1 VTGEQAATHVDFE
14 LRDMVGHLIRVTQQ
28 VHFSLW
34 GDGIGEDHLTSPQF
48 AVLHVLARQQPL
60 DQRTLGDR
68 ASLDRSTTTDVVGR
82 LVERGIVERTYDP
95 ADARRRL
102 VRLTSHG
109 IAVHRAAA
117 VRASAINESLL
128 EAVDDEERDSLLRI
142 LNKIL
147 DHHNA

>member
-1 VTGEQAATHVDFE
+1 MTSEQTIAPVDFE

-34 GDGIGEDHLTSPQF
+34 GEGIGEDRLTSPQF
-48 AVLHVLARQQPL
+48 AVLHVLSHQQPL

-68 ASLDRSTTTDVVGR
+68 ASLDRSTITDIVGR
-82 LVERGIVERTYDP
+82 LVERGLLERTHDP

-102 VRLTSHG
+102 VRLTNRG
-109 IAVHRAAA
+109 LTVHREATT
-117 VRASAINESLL
+117 RANAINESLL
-128 EAVDDEERDSLLRI
+128 EAIDEEERASLLGI

-147 DHHNA
+147 DHHDA